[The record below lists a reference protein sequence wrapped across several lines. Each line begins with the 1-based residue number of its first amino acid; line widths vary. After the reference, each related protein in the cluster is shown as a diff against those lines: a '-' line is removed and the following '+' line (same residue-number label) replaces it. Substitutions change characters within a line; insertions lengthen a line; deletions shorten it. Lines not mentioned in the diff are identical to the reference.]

1 MSANTEIHPS
11 ITAFSW
17 IAKKAMNALLYCLPK
32 QLAAEALCG
41 PVDYGVLHTI
51 HHCSLTTHYSP
62 LTGCFS
68 VQAAL
73 ACRPHNFLLTTH
85 YSQSLVFGPWSLAYW
100 LLIDYSPLTT
110 HHSLL
115 TQFFQRSDRFSVPT
129 ARPHSPFTI
138 HHCPLTGL
146 LQRSDRFSVQ
156 TARPYSPFTIHHS
169 QFTIAH
175 SPLTI
180 HHCPLTTHY
189 SLLTGF
195 FQRYKA
201 FQLKNRLPVIAP
213 CGKALCLLKTQ
224 FAKKPKN
231 PV

>member
-32 QLAAEALCG
+32 QQAAEAACR
-41 PVDYGVLHTI
+41 PVAYGILHTI
-51 HHCSLTTHYSP
+51 QHAIQHTH
-62 LTGCFS
+62 GCVS

-73 ACRPHNFLLTTH
+73 VCRP
-85 YSQSLVFGPWSLAYW
+85 Q
-100 LLIDYSPLTT
+100 
-110 HHSLL
+110 
-115 TQFFQRSDRFSVPT
+115 
-129 ARPHSPFTI
+129 
-138 HHCPLTGL
+138 C
-146 LQRSDRFSVQ
+146 
-156 TARPYSPFTIHHS
+156 
-169 QFTIAH
+169 
-175 SPLTI
+175 TI

-189 SLLTGF
+189 SLFTGCFSVQAASASRPQFIIHHSHFTIHNSPLTRL

-201 FQLKNRLPVIAP
+201 FQLKNRLPVIAL